1 MLKEEIIR
9 KENKEISELLLTIF
23 KNVKNDYQKKK
34 IEDLKRIEKEKNEKY
49 DIEKIFKERNKN
61 REIELAT
68 EEIAMI
74 EYNESIFTRIKNWFK
89 RLFNK

>member
-1 MLKEEIIR
+1 MVKEEIIR

-34 IEDLKRIEKEKNEKY
+34 IEDLKRIEKEKTEKY

-61 REIELAT
+61 KKVELAT
-68 EEIAMI
+68 GEIAMI

-89 RLFNK
+89 QLFNK

>member
-34 IEDLKRIEKEKNEKY
+34 IEELKRIEKEKNEKY

>member
-1 MLKEEIIR
+1 MVKEEIIR

-23 KNVKNDYQKKK
+23 KNVKNDYQEK
-34 IEDLKRIEKEKNEKY
+34 IEDLKRIEKEKTENY

-61 REIELAT
+61 KEVELAT

-74 EYNESIFTRIKNWFK
+74 EYKEPIFTKIKNWFK
-89 RLFNK
+89 RIF